1 MDFMI
6 LGKDNTIYGLEVKT
20 NTGAPASLKVFIDK
34 KLVDRGIVAKKTTGG
49 HSEQFD
55 TIPIYMVG
63 VRFPYI

>member
-34 KLVDRGIVAKKTTGG
+34 KLVDRGIVAKNTTGG
-49 HSEQFD
+49 HSDQFD